1 MSNIDS
7 IINDIVYELKLL
19 LIDMRNL
26 RDTINTATPHVPYK
40 REIFSEIKNW
50 CLNLTGQYRVFTISY
65 DCQII
70 DKSIILQNNINL
82 IKNRINSMINDINN
96 NNIIIN

>member
-1 MSNIDS
+1 MDS
-7 IINDIVYELKLL
+7 IINDIEYELKILL
-19 LIDMRNL
+19 HHLRNL

-50 CLNLTGQYRVFTISY
+50 CLNLTSQYRVFTISY
-65 DCQII
+65 DYQII
-70 DKSIILQNNINL
+70 DKSIILQNNINI
-82 IKNRINSMINDINN
+82 IKNRISSMIDDINN

>member
-7 IINDIVYELKLL
+7 IINDNEYELKLL
-19 LIDMRNL
+19 LTLMRNL

-40 REIFSEIKNW
+40 HALFSEIKDW
-50 CLNLTGQYRVFTISY
+50 CLHLVNQHRVFTISN

-70 DKSIILQNNINL
+70 DKSIILQNNITI
-82 IKNRINSMINDINN
+82 IKNRIYSVINTINN
-96 NNIIIN
+96 NNII

>member
-7 IINDIVYELKLL
+7 IINDIEYELKLL

-50 CLNLTGQYRVFTISY
+50 CLNLTGQ
-65 DCQII
+65 
-70 DKSIILQNNINL
+70 
-82 IKNRINSMINDINN
+82 
-96 NNIIIN
+96 